1 MPELEKLPGLE
12 KATVIPRDEH
22 DISRKDISPNALK
35 VLGRLNS
42 ADYYAFLVGGGVR
55 DLLLGEKPKDFDI
68 ATNATPE
75 EIKSLFRN
83 SRIIGRRFK
92 IVHIRFG
99 REIIEVT
106 TFRANHDVENEVN
119 EGATRKQIRGLDSA
133 HSSSGMILRDNV
145 YGNIDEDA
153 VRRDF
158 TVNALYYTT
167 DGFRLLDFCGGVDD
181 IKNRQLRMIGD
192 AATRYK
198 EDPVRMLRAVRF
210 AAKLDFSLE
219 ENTAQPIDKLAH
231 LLTSVSPAR
240 LYDETLKLFTAGH
253 AVKTFELLRQGSL
266 GQYVIGPTLEAL
278 DYVSESSSRL
288 VDLALQNT
296 DSRIAE
302 GKSVTPYFL
311 FAALLWPVVRSIEN
325 QFRDREDFDTQKA
338 ANQAILEQL
347 ELISIPKRVTFA
359 SKEIWEL
366 QTRLQKRTRRNLQST
381 VNHPRFRAA
390 YDFLL
395 LREDSGEELSQCG
408 QWWTDFQF
416 GDTKTQT
423 EMRDKIP
430 GVRNRKRRRR
440 RRSQPKRSD

>member
-1 MPELEKLPGLE
+1 MPELEKLPGLD

-55 DLLLGEKPKDFDI
+55 DLLLGKKPKDFDI
-68 ATNATPE
+68 ATDATPE

-119 EGATRKQIRGLDSA
+119 EGASRKQIRGLDSA

-153 VRRDF
+153 LRRDF

-167 DGFRLLDFCGGVDD
+167 DGFRLLDFCGGVED

-192 AATRYK
+192 AGTRYK

-210 AAKLDFSLE
+210 AAKLGFTVE
-219 ENTAQPIDKLAH
+219 ESTAQPIDKLAH
-231 LLTSVSPAR
+231 LLTSISPAR

-253 AVKTFELLRQGSL
+253 AVATFDLLREGSL

-288 VDLALQNT
+288 VDLALENT

-325 QFRDREDFDTQKA
+325 QFRDRDNFDTHKA
-338 ANQAILEQL
+338 ANQAIMEQL

-366 QTRLQKRTRRNLQST
+366 QARLQKRTRRNLQST

-408 QWWTDFQF
+408 QWWTEFQF

-430 GVRNRKRRRR
+430 GVRNRKRRKR